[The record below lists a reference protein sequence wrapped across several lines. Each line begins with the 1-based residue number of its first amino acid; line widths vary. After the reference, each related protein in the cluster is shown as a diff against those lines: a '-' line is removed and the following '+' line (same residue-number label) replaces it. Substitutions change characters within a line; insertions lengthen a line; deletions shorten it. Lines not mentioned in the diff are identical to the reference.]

1 MGISQ
6 MIMNLLAGFNMRQK
20 SAQAYYYRGEVNKA
34 TGKLDAA
41 VEDYNKVLNLTDDE
55 TLLSKAKDELG
66 ALKNPEVVTL
76 KDVSDKVKGADPESI

>member
-1 MGISQ
+1 
-6 MIMNLLAGFNMRQK
+6 MNLLAGFNMRPK

-34 TGKLDAA
+34 TGKLDAV

-66 ALKNPEVVTL
+66 VLKNP
-76 KDVSDKVKGADPESI
+76 K